1 MAKSRLY
8 EFAKALGL
16 ESKEVVA
23 IASACGLE
31 RRISP
36 SSALD
41 EEEKAKIL
49 SFIQDRRAPKQAERA
64 SAVVIRKARET
75 KPPEDL
81 VEGSHVEPSSQE
93 SRPVPK
99 EAAPQGASLP
109 KDRDAVICVSKEA
122 EPSLEV
128 EPSPN
133 VEGEE
138 AAPKEALVKEELSI
152 HMAVHQEPEPES
164 RPKQVMEEPKEAEVP
179 EPEKPGKEEEKKK
192 EKWVDLKKE
201 APKDHP
207 GKAKKRLREV
217 KEKDDVQLTLEKPLE
232 DEAVEEVK
240 PAEILP
246 SPKPIKRAKIDEV
259 RRRPSSL
266 PPSAQKRVVRM
277 EGTLTVGEMAK
288 QMGVKASELIRK
300 LIELGVMANVNQALD
315 PDTAQLIAG
324 EFRYSVENH
333 EARFDDTVILENIRH
348 KEAKEL
354 LRPPVVTIMGHVDHG
369 KTTLLDAI
377 RKSRVAETEAG
388 GITQHIGAYTVDTKG
403 GRITFLDT
411 PGHEAFTAM
420 RARGA
425 RVTDIAV
432 LVVAADDGIMPQ
444 TIEAIN
450 HAKAA
455 KVPIIVAIN
464 KVDKANANPD
474 RVKQSLT
481 DYGLVPDDWGGNT
494 VVVPLSAKTGDGLDG
509 LLELLLLQTELLELK
524 ARYEGPAVGAVIESK
539 MDPKRGSIATVLVQ
553 EGTLKVGDYVVVG
566 ATFGKVRALLSDK
579 GQRISEAT
587 PSVPVE
593 ILGLPQVP
601 QAGELIFVMP
611 EEREARR
618 IAGKRLDYQKAQE
631 LSAVSKKVTLENL
644 YESIQKGEIEE
655 LNLVLKA
662 DTDGTVEALKKSLT
676 TISHE
681 KVQLNLVHAAVGNVS
696 ESDVMLASASNALVI
711 GFNVK
716 PEKKVLDLA
725 QREKVSVRV
734 YSIIYELL
742 EDLKQAVVGK
752 LKPEIKEVILGQA
765 EIRQVFRVTKV
776 GNVAGSYVTKGKLL
790 RSAMARLIREG
801 AIVAEG
807 KIGSLKRFKE
817 DVREVAQGYDC
828 GVGLEGF
835 DDYKEGD
842 VIEAYALEEQA
853 VTG

>member
-16 ESKEVVA
+16 ESKEVIA

-36 SSALD
+36 SSTLN

-75 KPPEDL
+75 KPPEVL
-81 VEGSHVEPSSQE
+81 VEGAHEEPSSRE
-93 SRPVPK
+93 SLPAHEETAPRSASLSKDEDAGVFASM
-99 EAAPQGASLP
+99 EAA
-109 KDRDAVICVSKEA
+109 
-122 EPSLEV
+122 PSLEV
-128 EPSPN
+128 EPSPT
-133 VEGEE
+133 VEGEQVAPNE
-138 AAPKEALVKEELSI
+138 ASLEEGPSI
-152 HMAVHQEPEPES
+152 RTTVPQELEPNS
-164 RPKQVMEEPKEAEVP
+164 QTKQVVEEPKEAEVS
-179 EPEKPGKEEEKKK
+179 EPEKLGKEEEKKK
-192 EKWVDLKKE
+192 RVDLKKE
-201 APKDHP
+201 APKDYP
-207 GKAKKRLREV
+207 GKAKKRPREA
-217 KEKDDVQLTLEKPLE
+217 KEKDDVQLILEKPLE
-232 DEAVEEVK
+232 GEAVEEAK
-240 PAEILP
+240 PVEILP
-246 SPKPIKRAKIDEV
+246 RPKPIKRARIDEA

-324 EFRYSVENH
+324 EFLYSVENH
-333 EARFDDTVILENIRH
+333 EARFDDAVILENIRP

-388 GITQHIGAYTVDTKG
+388 GITQHIGAYTVETRG

-494 VVVPLSAKTGDGLDG
+494 VVVPLSAKTGEGLDG

-524 ARYEGPAVGAVIESK
+524 ARYEGPAVGVVIESK

-553 EGTLKVGDYVVVG
+553 EGTLKVGDYVVAG

-611 EEREARR
+611 DEREARR

-631 LSAVSKKVTLENL
+631 FSAVSKKVTLEDL
-644 YESIQKGEIEE
+644 YERIQKGEIEE
-655 LNLVLKA
+655 LNFVLKA

-676 TISHE
+676 PISHE

-696 ESDVMLASASNALVI
+696 ESDVMLASASNALVV

-734 YSIIYELL
+734 YSVIYELL

-752 LKPEIKEVILGQA
+752 LKPEVKEVTLGQA

-801 AIVAEG
+801 AVVAEG
-807 KIGSLKRFKE
+807 KISSLKRFKE

-828 GVGLEGF
+828 GVSIEGF

-853 VTG
+853 VTA

>member
-16 ESKEVVA
+16 ESKEVIA

-36 SSALD
+36 SSTLD
-41 EEEKAKIL
+41 EAEKAKIL
-49 SFIQDRRAPKQAERA
+49 SFIQDRRAPKQVERA

-75 KPPEDL
+75 KVPETL
-81 VEGSHVEPSSQE
+81 IEGPHEEPSSQE
-93 SRPVPK
+93 SRPTPK
-99 EAAPQGASLP
+99 EAAPQSASLP
-109 KDRDAVICVSKEA
+109 KDNDAGVCASREA

-128 EPSPN
+128 EPSPP

-138 AAPKEALVKEELSI
+138 AVPNEALLKEELSTP
-152 HMAVHQEPEPES
+152 MAVSQEPEPKS
-164 RPKQVMEEPKEAEVP
+164 QTRQVMEEPKEAEVS
-179 EPEKPGKEEEKKK
+179 EPEKLGKEEKKK

-217 KEKDDVQLTLEKPLE
+217 KEKDGVQLILEKPPE

-246 SPKPIKRAKIDEV
+246 SPKPIKRAKFDEA

-333 EARFDDTVILENIRH
+333 EARFDDAVILENIRH

-388 GITQHIGAYTVDTKG
+388 GITQHIGAYTVDTRG

-494 VVVPLSAKTGDGLDG
+494 VVVPLSAKTGEGLDG

-579 GQRISEAT
+579 GQRINEAT

-601 QAGELIFVMP
+601 QAGELIVVMP
-611 EEREARR
+611 DEREARR

-631 LSAVSKKVTLENL
+631 LSAVSKKVTLEDL
-644 YESIQKGEIEE
+644 YERIQKGEIAE

-676 TISHE
+676 PISHE

-807 KIGSLKRFKE
+807 KIVSLKRFKE
-817 DVREVAQGYDC
+817 DVREVVQGYDC
-828 GVGLEGF
+828 GVNLEGF

-842 VIEAYALEEQA
+842 IIEAYALEEQA
-853 VTG
+853 VTA

>member
-16 ESKEVVA
+16 ESKEVIA

-36 SSALD
+36 SSTLN

-75 KPPEDL
+75 KPPEVL
-81 VEGSHVEPSSQE
+81 VEGAHEEPSSRE
-93 SRPVPK
+93 SLPAHEETAPRSASLSKDEDAGVFASM
-99 EAAPQGASLP
+99 EAA
-109 KDRDAVICVSKEA
+109 
-122 EPSLEV
+122 PSLEV
-128 EPSPN
+128 EPSPT
-133 VEGEE
+133 VEGEQVAPNE
-138 AAPKEALVKEELSI
+138 ASLEEGPSI
-152 HMAVHQEPEPES
+152 RTTVPQELEPNS
-164 RPKQVMEEPKEAEVP
+164 QTKQVVEEPKEAEVS
-179 EPEKPGKEEEKKK
+179 EPEKLGKEEEKKK
-192 EKWVDLKKE
+192 RVDLKKE
-201 APKDHP
+201 APKDYP
-207 GKAKKRLREV
+207 GKAKKRPREA
-217 KEKDDVQLTLEKPLE
+217 KEKDDVQLILEKPLE
-232 DEAVEEVK
+232 GEAVEEAK
-240 PAEILP
+240 PVEILP
-246 SPKPIKRAKIDEV
+246 RPKPIKRARIDEA

-324 EFRYSVENH
+324 EFLYSVENH
-333 EARFDDTVILENIRH
+333 EARFDDAVILENIRP

-388 GITQHIGAYTVDTKG
+388 GITQHIGAYTVETRG

-494 VVVPLSAKTGDGLDG
+494 VVVPLSAKTGEGLDG

-524 ARYEGPAVGAVIESK
+524 ARYEGPAVGVVIESK

-566 ATFGKVRALLSDK
+566 STFGKVRALLSDK

-611 EEREARR
+611 DEREARR

-631 LSAVSKKVTLENL
+631 FSAVSKKVTLEDL
-644 YESIQKGEIEE
+644 YEKIQKGEIEE

-676 TISHE
+676 PISHE
-681 KVQLNLVHAAVGNVS
+681 KVQLNLVHAAVGNIS

-765 EIRQVFRVTKV
+765 EIRQVFHVTKM

-801 AIVAEG
+801 AVVAEG

-828 GVGLEGF
+828 GVSLEGF
-835 DDYKEGD
+835 DDYREGD

-853 VTG
+853 VTA

>member
-16 ESKEVVA
+16 ESKEVIA

-36 SSALD
+36 SSTLN

-75 KPPEDL
+75 KPPEVL
-81 VEGSHVEPSSQE
+81 VEGAHEEPSSRE
-93 SRPVPK
+93 SLPAHEETAPRSASLSKDEDAGVFASM
-99 EAAPQGASLP
+99 EAA
-109 KDRDAVICVSKEA
+109 
-122 EPSLEV
+122 PSLEV
-128 EPSPN
+128 EPSPT
-133 VEGEE
+133 VEGEQVAPNE
-138 AAPKEALVKEELSI
+138 ASLEEGPSI
-152 HMAVHQEPEPES
+152 RTTVPQELEPNS
-164 RPKQVMEEPKEAEVP
+164 QTKQVVEEPKEAEVS
-179 EPEKPGKEEEKKK
+179 EPEKLGKEEEKKK
-192 EKWVDLKKE
+192 RVDLKKE
-201 APKDHP
+201 APKDYP
-207 GKAKKRLREV
+207 GKAKKRPREA
-217 KEKDDVQLTLEKPLE
+217 KEKDDVQLILEKPLE
-232 DEAVEEVK
+232 GEAVEEAK
-240 PAEILP
+240 PVEILP
-246 SPKPIKRAKIDEV
+246 RPKPIKRARIDEA

-324 EFRYSVENH
+324 EFLYSVENH
-333 EARFDDTVILENIRH
+333 EARFDDAVILENIRP

-388 GITQHIGAYTVDTKG
+388 GITQHIGAYTVETRG

-494 VVVPLSAKTGDGLDG
+494 VVVPLSAKTGEGLDG

-524 ARYEGPAVGAVIESK
+524 ARYEGPAVGVVIESK

-553 EGTLKVGDYVVVG
+553 EGTLKVGDYVVAG

-611 EEREARR
+611 DEREARR

-631 LSAVSKKVTLENL
+631 FSAVSKKVTLEDL
-644 YESIQKGEIEE
+644 YERIQKGEIEE
-655 LNLVLKA
+655 LNFVLKA

-676 TISHE
+676 PISHE

-807 KIGSLKRFKE
+807 KIVSLKRFKE
-817 DVREVAQGYDC
+817 DVREVVQGYDC
-828 GVGLEGF
+828 GVNLEGF

-842 VIEAYALEEQA
+842 IIEAYALEEQA
-853 VTG
+853 VTA